1 MRRGVYGKPPS
12 SKITPV
18 LKSWLPNPNPNASS
32 ELASANEARCP
43 LTDPFKAPKLPF
55 ARGPPGQVKPLRL
68 NRIAVQDKHKTYT
81 RQTQDKHKTNTTCT
95 VSLLSLQACQ
105 RHPQPSFFYI
115 FSKDTPLSFFPSFF
129 LSVRPESEFTV
140 RKHPPP
146 RRKYPT
152 RRDPQY
158 QARQIIGPL
167 TFFAGVNGLLS
178 LSLPLSL
185 SLSSLL
191 S

>member
-81 RQTQDKHKTNTTCT
+81 RQTQDKHKTNTRQTQPA
-95 VSLLSLQACQ
+95 LSRFCLS
-105 RHPQPSFFYI
+105 RHVNVIPSQVFFI
-115 FSKDTPLSFFPSFF
+115 FFPKTPLSLFFLPSF
-129 LSVRPESEFTV
+129 SPYVPSPSSPYASI
-140 RKHPPP
+140 PPP
-146 RRKYPT
+146 
-152 RRDPQY
+152 
-158 QARQIIGPL
+158 
-167 TFFAGVNGLLS
+167 GVNT
-178 LSLPLSL
+178 LPGGTLNTKPDK
-185 SLSSLL
+185 
-191 S
+191 